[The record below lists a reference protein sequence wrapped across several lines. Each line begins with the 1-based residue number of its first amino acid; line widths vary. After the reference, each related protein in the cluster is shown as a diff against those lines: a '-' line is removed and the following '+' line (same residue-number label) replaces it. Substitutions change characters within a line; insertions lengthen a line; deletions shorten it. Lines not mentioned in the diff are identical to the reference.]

1 MKILKTLL
9 RRCFSAS
16 RDDLVNERNN
26 SSAEKLTSYTRFPS
40 DTELQSAAD
49 ETCDKVIQL
58 ISTTNAIDMPTL
70 SLQIHEI
77 VTSGRPITVSSSW
90 WTKTVLTKL
99 YVAMAWLVASVIEL
113 KQDLGPAM
121 GKAYDEAE
129 SFADQLKSFQ
139 GEHPTLAVSIQ
150 TTAFALLIAVLTP
163 SLFEALGFSTEGIV
177 QGECI
182 VLYVLDD
189 HFANC

>member
-16 RDDLVNERNN
+16 RDDLVDEHNN
-26 SSAEKLTSYTRFPS
+26 SSAEKFTSYTRFPT
-40 DTELQSAAD
+40 DTELQSATG
-49 ETCDKVIQL
+49 ETCDKILQL
-58 ISTTNAIDMPTL
+58 ITTTNALDMPTL
-70 SLQIHEI
+70 NVQIQEI
-77 VTSGRPITVSSSW
+77 VNSARPITVSSSW

-139 GEHPTLAVSIQ
+139 DEHPTLAVSIQ

-163 SLFEALGFSTEGIV
+163 FLFEALGFSTEGIIE
-177 QGECI
+177 GECI
-182 VLYVLDD
+182 VLYMLDD
-189 HFANC
+189 HVANS

>member
-1 MKILKTLL
+1 LKTLL

-16 RDDLVNERNN
+16 RDNLVDERNN

>member
-16 RDDLVNERNN
+16 RDDLIDEHNN

-40 DTELQSAAD
+40 DIELESAAD
-49 ETCDKVIQL
+49 ERCDKIIQL
-58 ISTTNAIDMPTL
+58 ITTTNAIDMPTL
-70 SLQIHEI
+70 NVQIQEI

-90 WTKTVLTKL
+90 WTKTVLKKL

-129 SFADQLKSFQ
+129 SFADELKSFQ

-177 QGECI
+177 IGECI
-182 VLYVLDD
+182 VL
-189 HFANC
+189 

>member
-16 RDDLVNERNN
+16 RDNLVNERNN

-163 SLFEALGFSTEGIV
+163 FLFEALGFSPEGIV
-177 QGECI
+177 EGECR

>member
-16 RDDLVNERNN
+16 RDNLVNERNN

-163 SLFEALGFSTEGIV
+163 FLFEALGFSPEGIV
-177 QGECI
+177 EGECR
-182 VLYVLDD
+182 VL
-189 HFANC
+189 